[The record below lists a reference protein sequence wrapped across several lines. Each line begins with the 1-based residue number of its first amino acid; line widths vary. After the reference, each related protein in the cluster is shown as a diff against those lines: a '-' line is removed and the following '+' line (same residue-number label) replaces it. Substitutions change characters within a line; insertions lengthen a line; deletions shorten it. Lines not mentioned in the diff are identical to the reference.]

1 MRFLQFKLFSESV
14 WATVLVL
21 AWLNEK
27 FSEFISEFIMISV
40 KAEQYLE
47 DNNALDLIQHFDLN
61 KLLLA

>member
-1 MRFLQFKLFSESV
+1 V

-27 FSEFISEFIMISV
+27 FSEFVSEFIMISV